1 MLETAW
7 NAGDLT
13 TNMGH
18 VDDDAVQ
25 LPPDQEAR
33 VGKTTLQT
41 SWEEFLAANDSE
53 WHPIVEDI
61 WVSGDL
67 AVVRGRFIETI
78 TPKDGSE
85 ITDVD
90 DKATWVLR
98 RGQDGQWRLL
108 LEMWNSDTPS
118 T

>member
-1 MLETAW
+1 M
-7 NAGDLT
+7 
-13 TNMGH
+13 
-18 VDDDAVQ
+18 
-25 LPPDQEAR
+25 
-33 VGKTTLQT
+33 
-41 SWEEFLAANDSE
+41 
-53 WHPIVEDI
+53 
-61 WVSGDL
+61 SGDL

-90 DKATWVLR
+90 DKAAWVLR

-108 LEMWNSDTPS
+108 SEMWNSDTPS